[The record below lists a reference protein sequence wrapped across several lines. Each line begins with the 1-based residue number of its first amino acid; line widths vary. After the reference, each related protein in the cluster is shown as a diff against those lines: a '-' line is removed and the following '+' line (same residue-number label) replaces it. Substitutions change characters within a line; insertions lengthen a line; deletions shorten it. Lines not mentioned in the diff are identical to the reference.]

1 MEYQVRNVVC
11 QIEEEEFA
19 FPVDHITGIEKPQP
33 ITKVPNTADYIKGVT
48 NIRGEVTPLLDLR
61 SYLLQKETELD
72 NDYKILLAHV
82 GDIKI
87 GLIVDKANEVMDI
100 PETIL
105 ETVQVD
111 GEETDQAVQVA
122 KMENRL
128 IILLDIEYMLKEM
141 DEETFGKIRSM
152 I

>member
-100 PETIL
+100 PESIL
-105 ETVQVD
+105 ETVQVE